1 LYTPA
6 GFDRIEY
13 RAVDVD
19 QPLQPGQPE
28 AETCLNCGE
37 SLHGRYCSSCGQ
49 AVVEPNQPLRQVL
62 SAWFGALIAF
72 DSRII
77 RTLKPLVI
85 KPGFLTIEYFA
96 GRRASYVAPFKLYIF
111 FSCVMFL
118 AIAMTDYQ
126 VVTVQRGDSGK
137 VVAPIHI
144 GLDDKETEQRGSES
158 APASPGEP
166 SLMLEALEEAAR
178 DEKALSADIV
188 AQLPKAL
195 FLLVPA
201 FALMLRVFY
210 RKGPHRYVRHLI
222 FALHLHSLAFLLLT
236 TGMLLTAA
244 TGIEL
249 FSPLLTL
256 YFVVYVFKSFRR
268 IYQEGR
274 VKTLLRLLLLWFVYS
289 LTFAVTAALT
299 LLVVVGLRLLG

>member
-1 LYTPA
+1 MSSLPS
-6 GFDRIEY
+6 
-13 RAVDVD
+13 
-19 QPLQPGQPE
+19 QPSRTEP
-28 AETCLNCGE
+28 ETCLNCGE
-37 SLHGRYCSSCGQ
+37 PLHGRYCSSCGQ

-62 SAWFGALIAF
+62 AAWFGALIAF

-85 KPGFLTIEYFA
+85 KPGFLTLEYFA
-96 GRRASYVAPFKLYIF
+96 GRRANYVAPFKLYIF

-144 GLDDKETEQRGSES
+144 DLDEKEGQQADPEAEPGN
-158 APASPGEP
+158 AGEP
-166 SLMLEALEEAAR
+166 SMWSDMLAALDEAAQ
-178 DEKALSADIV
+178 DEKALSADVI

-195 FLLVPA
+195 FFLVPA
-201 FALMLRVFY
+201 FALMLRLLY
-210 RKGPHRYVRHLI
+210 RKGPHRYVRHLV
-222 FALHLHSLAFLLLT
+222 FALNLHSLAFLLLT
-236 TGMLLTAA
+236 VGMLLTTA

-256 YFVVYVFKSFRR
+256 YFVIYVVKAFRR
-268 IYQEGR
+268 VYQEGR
-274 VKTLLRLLLLWFVYS
+274 IKTLLRLLLLWFVYS
-289 LTFAVTAALT
+289 VTFAITAALT
-299 LLVVVGLRLLG
+299 LMVVVALRLLG

>member
-1 LYTPA
+1 
-6 GFDRIEY
+6 
-13 RAVDVD
+13 
-19 QPLQPGQPE
+19 
-28 AETCLNCGE
+28 
-37 SLHGRYCSSCGQ
+37 
-49 AVVEPNQPLRQVL
+49 VL
-62 SAWFGALIAF
+62 AAWFSALIAF

-118 AIAMTDYQ
+118 TVAMTDYQ
-126 VVTVQRGDSGK
+126 VVTVQRGGDRGK

-144 GLDDKETEQRGSES
+144 DLDDQETQEKEEASASES
-158 APASPGEP
+158 AGPGKP
-166 SLMLEALEEAAR
+166 SLWADMQEALDEAAR
-178 DEKALSADIV
+178 DEKSFSADIV

-201 FALMLRVFY
+201 FALMLRVLY
-210 RKGPHRYVRHLI
+210 RKGPHRYIRHLV

-236 TGMLLTAA
+236 AGMALTSL

-249 FSPLLTL
+249 FSPVLTL
-256 YFVVYVFKSFRR
+256 YFAIYVVKAFRR
-268 IYQEGR
+268 VYQEGR
-274 VKTLLRLLLLWFVYS
+274 IKTLLRLALLWFVYS
-289 LTFAVTAALT
+289 ITFAATAALT
-299 LLVVVGLRLLG
+299 LFVVVALRLLG